1 MYRLLI
7 VDDEEIIVEGLA
19 EILSNVSDLELDV
32 YKAYSGSEAL
42 ARLHRT
48 QIDIVVTDIRMPGID
63 GLQLMERIL
72 ETWPHCR
79 IIFLTGYD
87 EFDYVYRAI
96 RNPGVR
102 YLLKTEEHEKVV
114 AAVQEAAVEI
124 EKDIHIGDLL
134 QQATKRLNQAK
145 GLFQRDYL
153 LHVLA
158 GDDRAVVD
166 EEQFEQFGIPLL
178 PDQPVYLLVGS
189 IRNLPADRS
198 YRDRLQDWYA
208 LRLVADRHLDARVRV
223 THVMDELNRFLLL
236 IQPQQEDDG
245 VPAFLRGALER
256 MQEACST
263 SLRMSVSFATTT
275 APHPWHRLAYQ
286 YERLCGLLR
295 YRAGV
300 GAEILR
306 FDDGLE
312 MSEPCD
318 PRHSFLPESGE
329 AGESYQKAVQ
339 RVGTL
344 ANYLETGQQESY
356 LTGLEECLAPL
367 RETVSKNS
375 HGASELYYVLAVS
388 LLGHINRWGLAAEL
402 AFRIGIGSLMRVDAH
417 VSWEEA
423 ANYLTQLSVEI
434 FRLRM
439 DDERNHTDCTIE
451 RIHTYIDGHLG
462 EDLSLAR
469 LAEIVYLNPS
479 YLSRLYKQATGQN
492 LSVTI
497 DQARIASAKALMA
510 QGTLRIHEVGTQVGY
525 ETATSFTR
533 FFRKWTG
540 VTPQEYLESMG
551 KRR

>member
-48 QIDIVVTDIRMPGID
+48 QSDIVVTDIRMPGID

-263 SLRMSVSFATTT
+263 SLRM
-275 APHPWHRLAYQ
+275 
-286 YERLCGLLR
+286 
-295 YRAGV
+295 
-300 GAEILR
+300 
-306 FDDGLE
+306 
-312 MSEPCD
+312 
-318 PRHSFLPESGE
+318 
-329 AGESYQKAVQ
+329 
-339 RVGTL
+339 
-344 ANYLETGQQESY
+344 
-356 LTGLEECLAPL
+356 
-367 RETVSKNS
+367 
-375 HGASELYYVLAVS
+375 
-388 LLGHINRWGLAAEL
+388 
-402 AFRIGIGSLMRVDAH
+402 
-417 VSWEEA
+417 
-423 ANYLTQLSVEI
+423 
-434 FRLRM
+434 
-439 DDERNHTDCTIE
+439 
-451 RIHTYIDGHLG
+451 
-462 EDLSLAR
+462 
-469 LAEIVYLNPS
+469 
-479 YLSRLYKQATGQN
+479 
-492 LSVTI
+492 
-497 DQARIASAKALMA
+497 
-510 QGTLRIHEVGTQVGY
+510 
-525 ETATSFTR
+525 
-533 FFRKWTG
+533 
-540 VTPQEYLESMG
+540 
-551 KRR
+551 